1 MKGRVLIT
9 GGIGLIGNALVK
21 LLQANG
27 YSINVLD
34 MWDINQEGINYFK
47 GSILEKDI
55 LIKAMDECDYVIH
68 LAAIL
73 GVDNSTKRHLE
84 CLDVNIKG
92 TRNVLD
98 ACVKKRVKKVIF
110 SSSSETYGEPKQ
122 VPISESALLHPI
134 SEYGVSKVVG
144 EEYVKAFF
152 KEYGLNFSIARF
164 FNVYGPIQTDN
175 FVLPSFVRNAVLG
188 KDLRVFGDGSQVRAF
203 CYVEDAVRGILRMI
217 ELDEANGEIFNI
229 GNSDAKTT
237 ILELAKTVLSIAN
250 SDKEPIVLGFGESTR
265 SEDREI
271 FQRIPDISKARRIL
285 GYEPQISL
293 QEGIRKVY
301 EHKLQNKDV
310 I

>member
-1 MKGRVLIT
+1 
-9 GGIGLIGNALVK
+9 
-21 LLQANG
+21 
-27 YSINVLD
+27 
-34 MWDINQEGINYFK
+34 
-47 GSILEKDI
+47 
-55 LIKAMDECDYVIH
+55 
-68 LAAIL
+68 
-73 GVDNSTKRHLE
+73 
-84 CLDVNIKG
+84 
-92 TRNVLD
+92 
-98 ACVKKRVKKVIF
+98 
-110 SSSSETYGEPKQ
+110 
-122 VPISESALLHPI
+122 
-134 SEYGVSKVVG
+134 
-144 EEYVKAFF
+144 
-152 KEYGLNFSIARF
+152 
-164 FNVYGPIQTDN
+164 
-175 FVLPSFVRNAVLG
+175 
-188 KDLRVFGDGSQVRAF
+188 LRVFGDGSQVRAF